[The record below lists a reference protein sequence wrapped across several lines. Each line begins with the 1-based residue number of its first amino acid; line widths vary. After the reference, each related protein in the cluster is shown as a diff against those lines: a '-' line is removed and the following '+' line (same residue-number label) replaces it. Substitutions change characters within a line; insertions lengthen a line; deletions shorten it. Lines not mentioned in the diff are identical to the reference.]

1 MNLSK
6 IERKKF
12 RVRNKLKKVS
22 SKERFRL
29 SVSRSNK
36 NISAQII
43 DDVKKTTIA
52 SASSNS
58 KEIKIQNKNK
68 KELSELVAQLLVK
81 KQKILI

>member
-6 IERKKF
+6 IDRKKF

-22 SKERFRL
+22 PKDRFRL

-43 DDVKKTTIA
+43 EDIKKTTIA
-52 SASSNS
+52 SASYNS
-58 KEIKIQNKNK
+58 K
-68 KELSELVAQLLVK
+68 
-81 KQKILI
+81 

>member
-6 IERKKF
+6 IDRKKF

-22 SKERFRL
+22 PKDRFRL

-52 SASSNS
+52 SASSNT
-58 KEIKIQNKNK
+58 KETDFDDIRFNSSFFDPSI
-68 KELSELVAQLLVK
+68 
-81 KQKILI
+81 IFFP